1 MTANRGLFIRNNGT
15 VGTTPIEGR
24 LALAGLVFENSPGNP
39 RSGLLDQKATTVV
52 SGTANMSYDVAPIT
66 PVISR
71 AAGEGVYIFTL
82 TGTSN
87 VPTTAAPATGSRY
100 DLIYVKQNDLDKGD
114 ADNNA
119 VVSVLQGADAASPTK
134 PYASL
139 PAGAYVLAEA
149 LVQSGA
155 TATNSAS
162 VTITQVWKYTV
173 LRGAPLPIRN
183 KAERDEITG
192 ARGMEITRLDCDDWK
207 QEHDGT
213 GWKFVGWRRSEVA
226 PQWFLSAGS
235 NSRQVALIN
244 ETKPYAR
251 RVNVYGRLTIY
262 CPTISS
268 GKEEIN
274 VAVSAVTSQVTSA
287 QARSRLTWGPGTA
300 NSDTNQTSA
309 GYARNVSVG
318 AGGDVMARLWIE
330 VISGAV
336 SLIPSGGTYSELSY
350 EYIPEND

>member
-1 MTANRGLFIRNNGT
+1 MTANRGLFIRNVGS

-39 RSGLLDQKATTVV
+39 RSGLLDQRATTVV
-52 SGTANMSYDVAPIT
+52 SGTANMSYDVAPCT

-71 AAGEGVYIFTL
+71 AAGEGVYVFTL

-100 DLIYVKQNDLDKGD
+100 DLIYVKQNDVDKGD
-114 ADNNA
+114 PDNNA
-119 VVSVLQGADAASPTK
+119 IVSVLQGTAAASPTK

-139 PAGAYVLAEA
+139 PDGAYVLAEA

-155 TATNSAS
+155 TATNTAS

-173 LRGAPLPIRN
+173 LRGTPLPVRN

-192 ARGMEITRLDCDDWK
+192 ARGMEIIRLDTDDWT
-207 QEHDGT
+207 QTHDGT
-213 GWKFVGWRRSEVA
+213 GWKFVGWRRNEA
-226 PQWFLSAGS
+226 PITWFLSTAN
-235 NSRQVALIN
+235 NSRQIALIN
-244 ETKPYAR
+244 DVKPYAR
-251 RVNVYGRLTIY
+251 RVNVYGRLTVY
-262 CPTISS
+262 CPTISA

-274 VAVSAVTSQVTSA
+274 IAVSAATGQVASA
-287 QARSRLTWGPGTA
+287 QGKYRLNWGPGSA
-300 NSDTNQTSA
+300 NSDINLSA
-309 GYARNVSVG
+309 NVNAQNVPVG
-318 AGGDVMARLWIE
+318 AGGDVVARLWIE

-336 SLIPSGGTYSELSY
+336 NLSPSAGTYGDLY
-350 EYIPEND
+350 FDYIPEND

>member
-39 RSGLLDQKATTVV
+39 RSGLLDPTTPTVV

-66 PVISR
+66 PVINR

-87 VPTTAAPATGSRY
+87 VPTTAAPLVGSRY

-114 ADNNA
+114 ADNTA
-119 VVSVLQGADAASPTK
+119 VVSVLQGTPSTSPTK

-149 LVQSGA
+149 LVNSGA
-155 TATNSAS
+155 SATNGAE
-162 VTITQVWKYTV
+162 VTITPVWKYTV

-183 KAERDEITG
+183 LTERDEITG
-192 ARGMEITRLDCDDWK
+192 VAGMTLIRLDCDNWR

-213 GWKFVGWRRSEVA
+213 GWKFVGWRRSTSPVT
-226 PQWFLSAGS
+226 WYTSAGTS
-235 NSRQVALIN
+235 SRQIAYI
-244 ETKPYAR
+244 EDRKPYNR
-251 RVNVYGRLTIY
+251 RLNVYGRLSVL
-262 CPTISS
+262 CGTISS
-268 GKEEIN
+268 GSEVIN
-274 VAVSAVTSQVTSA
+274 VAVSAAQGQVTYA
-287 QARSRLTWGPGTA
+287 QAKARMTWTPGFSNLVQTA
-300 NSDTNQTSA
+300 ELMASDLP
-309 GYARNVSVG
+309 VG
-318 AGGDVMARLWIE
+318 AGADAMVRLWIE
-330 VISGAV
+330 VIAGNVTLTPTS
-336 SLIPSGGTYSELSY
+336 PSAHTELWF
-350 EYIPEND
+350 EYKPEDD